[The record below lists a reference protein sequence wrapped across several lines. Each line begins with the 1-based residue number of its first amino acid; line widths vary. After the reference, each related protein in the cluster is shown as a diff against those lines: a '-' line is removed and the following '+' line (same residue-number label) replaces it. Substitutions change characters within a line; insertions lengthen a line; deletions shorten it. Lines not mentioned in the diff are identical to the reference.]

1 MDELSDLLDEID
13 EHLLC
18 DSPIPAELA
27 ARFLCAVSATELQA
41 MVEVLSHHL
50 PTNPEGPEDR

>member
-1 MDELSDLLDEID
+1 MDEWFDLLDEID

-27 ARFLCAVSATELQA
+27 ARFLCAVSAAELQV
-41 MVEVLSHHL
+41 MVEVLSSHL
-50 PTNPEGPEDR
+50 PVNPKDQ